1 MRYDPLSVLSLSLA
15 SATLQMRSCAKW
27 FVGSRTTAM
36 IGLIDC
42 AMRIYTNYP
51 CRLALAELEVDLPC
65 KEAIFASQHPFM
77 QDESIFAPRLTI
89 SQAFALLFDK
99 LSPPPLSTAPTSVV
113 DPKLSSAAAATSQS
127 LNNLFDCDL
136 TVFNLFILIHCKYM
150 IHAVECTHFGVI
162 HCQYT
167 IFF

>member
-1 MRYDPLSVLSLSLA
+1 MTFDPLSMLSISVA
-15 SATLQMRSCAKW
+15 FSTLQVMKFAKS
-27 FVGSRTTAM
+27 FAGSRTTAM

-51 CRLALAELEVDLPC
+51 CRLVLAELEVDLPC

-99 LSPPPLSTAPTSVV
+99 SSPPSLSTAQTSVI
-113 DPKLSSAAAATSQS
+113 DPKLSTAATSTSQN
-127 LNNLFDCDL
+127 LTNLFDCDL

-150 IHAVECTHFGVI
+150 IHQLTVHI
-162 HCQYT
+162 S
-167 IFF
+167 